1 MSVNVKKKIEGTI
14 SAKQKLTGTVGNRV
28 SITGTVNVGGTSRA
42 AEYDGVYE
50 VTPTTEAQV
59 LKTKQKLLKEDVVV
73 AAIPKEYGLVTY
85 NQDKTI
91 TIT

>member
-1 MSVNVKKKIEGTI
+1 MGIN
-14 SAKQKLTGTVGNRV
+14 AKGNIQGVVASIQALSSNIAGALGLTGRV
-28 SITGTVNVGGTSRA
+28 DTGGA
-42 AEYDGVYE
+42 KPDEYDGVYE
-50 VTPTTEAQV
+50 VTPTAEVQV
-59 LKTKQKLLKEDVVV
+59 LDTKEKLLKDNVVV

>member
-1 MSVNVKKKIEGTI
+1 MGINAKGNIQGVVASSQALNSNIAGTLG
-14 SAKQKLTGTVGNRV
+14 LTGRV
-28 SITGTVNVGGTSRA
+28 DTGGARPD
-42 AEYDGVYE
+42 EYDGVYE